1 MERGNGFKK
10 NIHVGKCLELFKKRP
25 KVMSLK
31 TTVIPIYSPSSL
43 KLFLICPLILH
54 VLIH

>member
-43 KLFLICPLILH
+43 
-54 VLIH
+54 